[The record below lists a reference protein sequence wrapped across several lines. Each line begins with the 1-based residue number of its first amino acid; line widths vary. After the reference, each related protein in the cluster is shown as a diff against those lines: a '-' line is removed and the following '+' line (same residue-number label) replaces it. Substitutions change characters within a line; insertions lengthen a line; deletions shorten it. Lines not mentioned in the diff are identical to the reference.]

1 MSDTCPFRQD
11 RSFGFSKRERF
22 SVSFAR
28 LSTSRK
34 DAAACVSLSFLNDVK
49 ERGTRGPK
57 SPKQPTKRSGT
68 LEGNRL
74 PRADC
79 IGRRRGVDSAREHH
93 LLSVCGYMIYRREV
107 SSALSGFF
115 CTFPEI
121 GGKLRNFRVPPL
133 DISGLPGMPPA
144 PSA

>member
-1 MSDTCPFRQD
+1 MSDTCPFRQ
-11 RSFGFSKRERF
+11 GSKLWLLETRAFQRL
-22 SVSFAR
+22 VAH

-49 ERGTRGPK
+49 ERRTRGPK

-93 LLSVCGYMIYRREV
+93 LLSVCGYMIYRAEV
-107 SSALSGFF
+107 SSALS
-115 CTFPEI
+115 
-121 GGKLRNFRVPPL
+121 
-133 DISGLPGMPPA
+133 
-144 PSA
+144 

>member
-1 MSDTCPFRQD
+1 VNPPGLVAAQLTSSQTCPTPALSDRD

-22 SVSFAR
+22 SVSFAH

-49 ERGTRGPK
+49 ERRTRGPK

-93 LLSVCGYMIYRREV
+93 LLSVCGYMIYRAEV
-107 SSALSGFF
+107 SSALS
-115 CTFPEI
+115 
-121 GGKLRNFRVPPL
+121 
-133 DISGLPGMPPA
+133 
-144 PSA
+144 